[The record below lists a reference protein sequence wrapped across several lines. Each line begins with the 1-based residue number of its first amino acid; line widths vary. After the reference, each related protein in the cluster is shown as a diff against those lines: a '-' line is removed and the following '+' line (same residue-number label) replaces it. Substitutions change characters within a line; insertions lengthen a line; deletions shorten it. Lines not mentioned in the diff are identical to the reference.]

1 MNRLKTLVLLAAMT
15 ALILAVGQM
24 LGGRGGMMLA
34 LIFAAVMNLGSY
46 WFSDRIVLAMYHAQP
61 VTESEAPEVY
71 GIVAELV
78 QRANLPMPKVYI
90 IPEEAPNAFATGRN
104 PEHAAVAVTQGILR
118 ILDRNELSGVLAHE
132 LGHVQHRDTL
142 IMAIAATF
150 AGAISHLATMAMW
163 GGMLGGRSSDDD
175 EGGGPIAGL
184 VAMIVAPF
192 AAMLIQMAIS
202 RSREYLAD
210 EAGAQF
216 SGNPIFLANALRKLE
231 AWKQEIPMQSGS
243 PATAHL
249 FIVNPFSGGGMAK
262 LFSTHPSTEDRIARL
277 EAMAAGGQQALRPS

>member
-1 MNRLKTLVLLAAMT
+1 
-15 ALILAVGQM
+15 
-24 LGGRGGMMLA
+24 
-34 LIFAAVMNLGSY
+34 
-46 WFSDRIVLAMYHAQP
+46 
-61 VTESEAPEVY
+61 
-71 GIVAELV
+71 
-78 QRANLPMPKVYI
+78 MPKVYI

-132 LGHVQHRDTL
+132 LGHVKHRDTL
-142 IMAIAATF
+142 IMAVAATF

-163 GGMLGGRSSDDD
+163 GGLLGGRSSDNE
-175 EGGGPIAGL
+175 EGSNPIAGL

-210 EAGAQF
+210 DAGAEL
-216 SGNPIFLANALRKLE
+216 SGNPIYLANALRKLE
-231 AWKQEIPMQSGS
+231 ASKQEIPMQAGS

-249 FIVNPFSGGGMAK
+249 FIVNPFAGGGMAK
-262 LFSTHPSTEDRIARL
+262 LFSTHPATAERIARL
-277 EAMAAGGQQALRPS
+277 EAMAIGGQALRPS